1 MFRTLMKWSNIYVP
15 DLRSLEERLICVEV
29 SGVNEQIVMMVMKEV
44 ASLATFVNFLPL
56 ANRIYIEMAESA
68 GASKVV
74 QNLSLCTLSEQH
86 KAWKQ
91 VGRIERLTCRKKR
104 LKDCRK
110 IAVKLEQGTITV
122 YTEGTPLKS
131 PTKLPQLLCRRMDE
145 ESATCSALPDG
156 SLLPSDKDTGHPQID
171 LGILKTLKEVILQH
185 KHEQRR
191 STLMREISS
200 ESGSKSESSS
210 SSKQTTKEM
219 QSSCLSSATED
230 ISESAKECKSYASS
244 SGSTKHSLSSS
255 SLSLSVKT
263 KKHTLES
270 TKSQTNPSTFADGS
284 ETVPSL
290 SSSKSGKS
298 LVYSGEKDLSNK
310 TESSLRASPQP
321 STSTGRNTCSS
332 STSAETSQSDKNKL
346 TGGAIANGD
355 HEVSAG
361 SCTAKTQSDSKL
373 VKSSEASPA
382 AQGQNS
388 EFTYEIQNQEC
399 FKDKTLKEAT
409 EGKEIERESNVDVK
423 SPMKEGPDHESYHI
437 TDSVTGQKDK
447 QNSDTETPGTEKS
460 KILCQEG
467 LQVSKNVED
476 SKKALNKLEMETF
489 LDAKDNA
496 TEKEYVA
503 VKDENRLAKN
513 EGSTVKPDQK
523 IKASTGEEGETLPIK
538 QESSDKLLQIQTT
551 DGSAET
557 WTGERTEE
565 VVYKDSVSPTQRSFG
580 RSKGGAKQDET
591 NQDIVATD
599 EQTITTRSTRE
610 KMENTEKDSS
620 DGRKDNTPRQRRH
633 TPTRDSQEQNKDRS
647 PKGEEE
653 MPAIDV
659 TPTTCEQKP
668 TQDISDDFR
677 ETKEEHKEAV
687 TRRKRASSPQL
698 HSPQW
703 LSRQRTSRDDRCPC
717 RRTRSS
723 SAAVETHQS
732 QENEPKPAE
741 RAGVKSGR
749 KVTTERKSAKTV
761 PVLDPPGRGQESEV
775 HKAETPKS
783 RMKKSLQVSHSIN
796 NEVQICSQSAKD
808 AKEKEIATDD
818 HEASLQDEKHLVKD
832 EGLAVKPSQETRFSK
847 SEDGENSPKKQ
858 SPDKQPETQTKDS
871 SAETEND
878 NGTVEMV
885 CRESVKN
892 KSGKERSFS
901 HTARLAKQNKTNED
915 KAATNAPAITTRSTS
930 RRRKITEKDKTLTRR
945 RKTNPGDSQHQN
957 KEKTQKTEQEM
968 LSKDNTPGTC
978 EQKPPQEISEDVN
991 SRKNGEEEKEAATK
1005 RKRGRPKKTAGP
1017 SPVRKSARGV
1027 KPEYPDGQT
1036 LRRLRYK
1043 RKMEFS
1049 GPEPKRSRSWFARV
1063 AAVDRH
1069 PPYKPHRKTS
1079 GRSHMKL

>member
-1 MFRTLMKWSNIYVP
+1 MQCMIQESMFRTLMKWSNIYVP
-15 DLRSLEERLICVEV
+15 DLRSLEERLICMEV

-56 ANRIYIEMAESA
+56 ANRIYIEMAEST

-74 QNLSLCTLSEQH
+74 QNLSVCTLSEQH

-91 VGRIERLTCRKKR
+91 VGRVERLTCRKKR

-110 IAVKLEQGTITV
+110 IAVKLEQGTMTV
-122 YTEGTPLKS
+122 YTEGIPLKS
-131 PTKLPQLLCRRMDE
+131 PTKSPQLLCGRMDE
-145 ESATCSALPDG
+145 ESATRSAPPDG
-156 SLLPSDKDTGHPQID
+156 SLLPSDKGTGHPQID

-210 SSKQTTKEM
+210 SAKQTTKEM

-244 SGSTKHSLSSS
+244 SGSTKRSLSSS

-270 TKSQTNPSTFADGS
+270 TKSQTNPSSFADGS

-290 SSSKSGKS
+290 SSSKPGKS
-298 LVYSGEKDLSNK
+298 LVSSGEKDLSNK
-310 TESSLRASPQP
+310 TETSLRASPQP

-346 TGGAIANGD
+346 TGGAMANGD
-355 HEVSAG
+355 HEVSAQ

-399 FKDKTLKEAT
+399 FKDK
-409 EGKEIERESNVDVK
+409 NVDVN
-423 SPMKEGPDHESYHI
+423 SPMKEGPDNESYQI

-467 LQVSKNVED
+467 LQVSKNIED

-503 VKDENRLAKN
+503 VKDENCLAKN

-551 DGSAET
+551 DSSAET
-557 WTGERTEE
+557 GTGERTEE
-565 VVYKDSVSPTQRSFG
+565 LVYKDSVSPTQRSFG

-610 KMENTEKDSS
+610 RMENTEKDSS

-647 PKGEEE
+647 LKGEEE

-659 TPTTCEQKP
+659 TPTTCKQKP
-668 TQDISDDFR
+668 TQVISDDFR

-687 TRRKRASSPQL
+687 TRRKRGRPKKTAGLLPPGAPSTCLASQSGRRCYY
-698 HSPQW
+698 HS
-703 LSRQRTSRDDRCPC
+703 RRFTSLAQHSGRH
-717 RRTRSS
+717 TRSS
-723 SAAVETHQS
+723 SAAVKRCVETHQS

-761 PVLDPPGRGQESEV
+761 PVLDPPGPGQESEV
-775 HKAETPKS
+775 HKAETPIS

-796 NEVQICSQSAKD
+796 KEVQICSQSAKD

-818 HEASLQDEKHLVKD
+818 HEASLQEEKHLVKD

-847 SEDGENSPKKQ
+847 SEDGENSPKKP

-871 SAETEND
+871 SAETETD
-878 NGTVEMV
+878 NGPVEMV
-885 CRESVKN
+885 CKESVKN

-915 KAATNAPAITTRSTS
+915 KAATNAPAVTTRSTS
-930 RRRKITEKDKTLTRR
+930 RRRKVTEKDSAFERKKDKTLTRR

-968 LSKDNTPGTC
+968 LPKDDTPGTC

-991 SRKNGEEEKEAATK
+991 FRKNGEEEKEPATK

-1017 SPVRKSARGV
+1017 SPG
-1027 KPEYPDGQT
+1027 E
-1036 LRRLRYK
+1036 
-1043 RKMEFS
+1043 
-1049 GPEPKRSRSWFARV
+1049 
-1063 AAVDRH
+1063 
-1069 PPYKPHRKTS
+1069 
-1079 GRSHMKL
+1079 